1 MKTRPI
7 PPREWEIRNYQYHNR
22 TGFTFIELLISLS
35 VIAIAFVPL
44 MQMFSTA
51 LEQVYHISES
61 NTSRYLAQE
70 SMEKLKNLNFT
81 KAQIKDLGDAW
92 EPAKDLPAL
101 EFNERKWRVLRR
113 VNKNSD
119 PLEVRILVFQEP
131 ISPTSKPHLELVTL
145 IEDLEWTE

>member
-1 MKTRPI
+1 MK
-7 PPREWEIRNYQYHNR
+7 RNIKNA
-22 TGFTFIELLISLS
+22 FTFIELLISLS

-51 LEQVYHISES
+51 LEQVYYVSEL

-70 SMEKLKNLNFT
+70 GMERLRNLNFT
-81 KAQIKDLGDAW
+81 KAQIKELGEVW

-101 EFNERKWRVLRR
+101 EFNERKWRILRR

-119 PLEVRILVFQEP
+119 PLEVRLLVFQEP
-131 ISPTSKPHLELVTL
+131 ISPTSKPVLELVTL
-145 IEDLEWTE
+145 IEDLEWTGE